1 MSRSIDIDLNQSEIN
16 NESNQ
21 PITMF
26 VLNCLD
32 QSDVVNEINLSK
44 ATLELENLNQSSV
57 CFVDSPGTN
66 KTKLA
71 LISVKKLFNLNFF

>member
-1 MSRSIDIDLNQSEIN
+1 MSRSIDIDFNQSEIN

-26 VLNCLD
+26 VSNGLD
-32 QSDVVNEINLSK
+32 QSDIVNAINSSM
-44 ATLELENLNQSSV
+44 ATFELENLNQSSV
-57 CFVDSPGTN
+57 CYVDTTSFSPGTN

-71 LISVKKLFNLNFF
+71 LISVIKII